1 MTEINIKVVVW
12 VLVILLIIDAIY
24 ITIFS
29 NYFIKLFESVQKTPF
44 KFRYESGIM
53 TYFLMT
59 FTVYYFGF
67 VKNFSNLDMFILG
80 ACVYGTYDLTNY
92 STFKN
97 WSLSMVILDIIWG
110 GVLYFLTAYI
120 IKKLIL

>member
-1 MTEINIKVVVW
+1 MTEINLKIIAC
-12 VLVILLIIDAIY
+12 ILLILLIVDAIY

-44 KFRYESGIM
+44 KFRYESGIA
-53 TYFLMT
+53 TYLLMT

-97 WSLSMVILDIIWG
+97 WTLSMVILDTIWG